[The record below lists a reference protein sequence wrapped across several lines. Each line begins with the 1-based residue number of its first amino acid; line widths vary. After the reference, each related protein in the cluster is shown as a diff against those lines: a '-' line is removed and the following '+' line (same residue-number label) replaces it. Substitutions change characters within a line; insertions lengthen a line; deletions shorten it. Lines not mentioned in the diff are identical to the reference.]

1 MNYYMTQRPPSLG
14 THPKAGLVCTL
25 EYDGKQFIPKIGM
38 KAWACLTYNREL
50 TDKEVREYELVPEF
64 YRVELTRAELD
75 SILHCLCYVCDEI
88 SNPEEIDVLCGLNDK
103 LRKIVEGGK

>member
-14 THPKAGLVCTL
+14 THPKAGLICTL

-50 TDKEVREYELVPEF
+50 TSKEINDYELVPDS
-64 YRVELTRAELD
+64 YKVVLTRAEVD
-75 SILHCLCYVCDEI
+75 SILRCLCLSCNDIEDQ
-88 SNPEEIDVLCGLNDK
+88 EEIDAICGLNEK
-103 LRKIVEGGK
+103 LRNLLEGGK